1 MDGNGRHPAAD
12 ESGGVGVIN
21 RVRDEVGL
29 FSNEMTAIRGDLRA
43 LAAKEVELFQAEA
56 REQVSIATRM
66 AMYGAGAGVF
76 GFLTLAFLAVTEF
89 VALNSF
95 MDAVWAALLTAITLA
110 LLAGIAA
117 MLAQQSLR
125 RLSFTP
131 RRTINSLKE
140 DAEWLGTLVKS
151 NKR

>member
-1 MDGNGRHPAAD
+1 MEGNGRHPRTKK
-12 ESGGVGVIN
+12 SGGVGVLH

-29 FSNEMTAIRGDLRA
+29 FSEEVAAIRGDLQT
-43 LAAKEVELFQAEA
+43 LAARQVELLQAEA
-56 REQVSIATRM
+56 REQVGIASRM
-66 AMYGAGAGVF
+66 AVFGAASGIF

-89 VALNSF
+89 VALDSF
-95 MDAVWAALLTAITLA
+95 MDAVWAALLTAATLA

-117 MLAQQSLR
+117 LLARQSMN

-140 DAEWLGTLVKS
+140 DSEWLGTLVKS
-151 NKR
+151 NRR